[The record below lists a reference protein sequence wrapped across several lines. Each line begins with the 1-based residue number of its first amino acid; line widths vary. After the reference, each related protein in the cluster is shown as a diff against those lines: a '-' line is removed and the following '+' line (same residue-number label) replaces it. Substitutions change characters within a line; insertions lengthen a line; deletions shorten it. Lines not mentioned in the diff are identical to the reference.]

1 MRIFLPN
8 KDLKEMLDWLACM
21 LDIALQILGL
31 T

>member
-1 MRIFLPN
+1 MPIYLLN

-31 T
+31 I